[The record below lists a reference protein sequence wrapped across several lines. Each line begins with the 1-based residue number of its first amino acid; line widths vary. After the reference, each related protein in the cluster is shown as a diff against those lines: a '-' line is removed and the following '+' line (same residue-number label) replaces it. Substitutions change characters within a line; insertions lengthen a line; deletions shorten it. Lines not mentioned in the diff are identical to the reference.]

1 MRQTLVSPETT
12 ALLGALDLASR
23 SQSLPQESRQAA
35 GDLSRL
41 LGELRPT
48 MVGGSLPQPQLA
60 SLDQVKPETFQAL
73 RDNGVEIEPRMARA
87 KELTGSNAKHEAA
100 LTGLVQQN
108 PSMTTETVEKLWQA
122 RGAAEQAFRGIAGG
136 HTLADQ
142 VGALKA
148 LTNAVADSV
157 RALGLSGSDA
167 DNFRD
172 MAMSLARS
180 TTELGPATQHLL
192 QTALSSDLMVEM
204 GDALAH
210 AAQDEGLPTTTREAA
225 KDLHDQLG
233 RLNVAMGLSRPSDNP
248 PGSLD
253 QVTRE
258 AFHALRAHG
267 IEIDPSR
274 L

>member
-1 MRQTLVSPETT
+1 
-12 ALLGALDLASR
+12 
-23 SQSLPQESRQAA
+23 
-35 GDLSRL
+35 
-41 LGELRPT
+41 
-48 MVGGSLPQPQLA
+48 
-60 SLDQVKPETFQAL
+60 
-73 RDNGVEIEPRMARA
+73 
-87 KELTGSNAKHEAA
+87 
-100 LTGLVQQN
+100 
-108 PSMTTETVEKLWQA
+108 
-122 RGAAEQAFRGIAGG
+122 
-136 HTLADQ
+136 
-142 VGALKA
+142 
-148 LTNAVADSV
+148 
-157 RALGLSGSDA
+157 
-167 DNFRD
+167 
-172 MAMSLARS
+172 
-180 TTELGPATQHLL
+180 
-192 QTALSSDLMVEM
+192 MVEM